1 MIKRAQSQ
9 QHKQQGRRK
18 SASDDKLRRF
28 LEYSG
33 LVLKF
38 DCVLDET
45 DCPGGDMISF
55 KLLYYLEDD
64 TICIKE
70 LPENQQGRDHF
81 PKLLKRTKIPKNPH
95 NKPSN
100 FPTVALETTDDEIGE
115 FYQPN
120 DFMIGNTIT
129 VFGRKFLLLDCDKF
143 TRTYY
148 DQVLRTP
155 QPNKLEIQRPTVPE
169 IKIVSI
175 CISLISASNRIS
187 DDDDDDDVMR
197 YRPCLVYGILL
208 DFSSRSLKALS
219 HRIR

>member
-1 MIKRAQSQ
+1 MIKRAQSEQ
-9 QHKQQGRRK
+9 TLQGRRK

-45 DCPGGDMISF
+45 DRPGGDLISF

-81 PKLLKRTKIPKNPH
+81 PKLLKRTKIPKNPL
-95 NKPSN
+95 NSKPSN
-100 FPTVALETTDDEIGE
+100 LSTVALESSEAEIGE
-115 FYQPN
+115 FYQPR

-129 VFGRKFLLLDCDKF
+129 VFGRKFQLLDCDKF

-148 DQVLRTP
+148 DQVLRSP
-155 QPNKLEIQRPTVPE
+155 QPNKLELQRPTVPE

-175 CISLISASNRIS
+175 ARSLLISQMMMMSS
-187 DDDDDDDVMR
+187 
-197 YRPCLVYGILL
+197 LSWLGILL
-208 DFSSRSLKALS
+208 NFLS
-219 HRIR
+219 TARVFLFQKVPFAYFQHY